1 VESQPVTV
9 GPTIGDETVIDKG
22 LQPGDKVVT
31 DGQLLLFPGAK
42 VEIKASLNSEVEN
55 PKPE

>member
-1 VESQPVTV
+1 MV

-42 VEIKASLNSEVEN
+42 VEVKASLNSEVGNSKSE
-55 PKPE
+55 